1 MARHQIGYI
10 FESASG
16 AFHIRFYQTELVDG
30 IPKRVQK
37 SHLLCHKDQKHYSA
51 TCKPVKSLRD
61 EFMRK
66 INVAQANEQDM
77 RIVDFWEQR
86 YLPFV
91 QANMK
96 PSTLRGYRQIWR
108 QHLKSHFADLSLQNY
123 RTHYGSQFLLGLTK
137 TQGRRTLNHVRSLA
151 SGVFTH
157 AINEGRLESNPW
169 HDVRILGKVKPPK
182 GTPHYTLE
190 EVENIISA
198 LVDHVDAQ
206 LVIAL
211 SFFAGLRPGEIA
223 AVRWEDFDANSVH
236 IRRAV
241 VRGIV
246 GTCKTPESEATLPLI
261 DQVLVP
267 LELWRQKCGHPKVGW
282 VLESKNGTPADLHNM
297 VARVIVPTLKDA
309 GLKWK
314 SLYAGRRGAGT
325 VLIDLTNGN
334 YAAAQELLRHKHMST
349 TLQFYKRQTESALTN
364 GMKALQDAA
373 TRKVLTNGNGSD
385 SEDSPVTQETRA

>member
-236 IRRAV
+236 IRRA
-241 VRGIV
+241 
-246 GTCKTPESEATLPLI
+246 
-261 DQVLVP
+261 
-267 LELWRQKCGHPKVGW
+267 KVGW